1 MVTPEDVVRHTKQT
15 VIFMGAAFGKT
26 DRFRARGEGLGLSRW
41 PFYFGARAGV
51 LGDVDAEVVTAACG
65 FFSPDLVRNAWDTA
79 RAVVPLTSLV
89 EADVEECTHWARTT
103 YGDLPELD
111 QLADLAE
118 RVVEAAEPTDRPL
131 FAAWRSLAVADED
144 PASRVAFALLRLREH
159 RGASHLIAIH
169 EHGLTRSEPSSLD
182 RASTR
187 RGRMGG
193 ANRGRHCRR
202 LTPWPSPG
210 RSSEQMSS
218 PPHRTPLSRQGS
230 ESTTC
235 GLSARF
241 MTLTSMDSIRD
252 RLEWSPALVHAS
264 NRDRLAPCVSSSR
277 VLQDGCGGGVSALAC
292 QRGLSRAVMTGRR
305 AS

>member
-15 VIFMGAAFGKT
+15 VIIMGAAFGKT

-79 RAVVPLTSLV
+79 QAMVPLTSRV

-111 QLADLAE
+111 QLAALTE

-144 PASRVAFALLRLREH
+144 PASRVALALLRLREH

-169 EHGLTRSEPSSLD
+169 EHGLTPLRAILAGPGVDKARANGWSE
-182 RASTR
+182 
-187 RGRMGG
+187 
-193 ANRGRHCRR
+193 
-202 LTPWPSPG
+202 PWPSP
-210 RSSEQMSS
+210 
-218 PPHRTPLSRQGS
+218 
-230 ESTTC
+230 
-235 GLSARF
+235 
-241 MTLTSMDSIRD
+241 
-252 RLEWSPALVHAS
+252 PAT
-264 NRDRLAPCVSSSR
+264 DPM
-277 VLQDGCGGGVSALAC
+277 ALAGAE
-292 QRGLSRAVMTGRR
+292 QRTDELAAAPYAALTPEEREHHVRLLGQVHDAYEHGQHPEQ
-305 AS
+305 A